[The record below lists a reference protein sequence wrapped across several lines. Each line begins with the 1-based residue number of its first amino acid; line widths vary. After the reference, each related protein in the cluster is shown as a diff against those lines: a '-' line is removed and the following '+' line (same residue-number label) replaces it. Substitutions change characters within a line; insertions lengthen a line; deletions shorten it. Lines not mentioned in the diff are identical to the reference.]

1 LELLSKK
8 TFMITK
14 EQYLGI
20 LGNEFRIIKHL
31 AEKIKPEQ
39 LSHRPT
45 EPQRNMQELMTY
57 LTQIFISGVEGVV
70 TGDGSA
76 YKKYLGVGDQVK
88 LENFAEV
95 MDKQLVEVEKLITP
109 LSEEDMASE
118 VNMWGRNQSKALHLM
133 GMLSIAAAYKMQLFL
148 YMKQSGTENIGT
160 MNLWAGMDQPP
171 KVG

>member
-1 LELLSKK
+1 
-8 TFMITK
+8 MISK

-31 AEKIKPEQ
+31 SEKIKPEQ
-39 LSHRPT
+39 LSHKPT
-45 EPQRNMQELMTY
+45 EPQRNMQELMAY

-76 YKKYLGVGDQVK
+76 YKKYLGAGEVPT
-88 LENFAEV
+88 LENFSEL
-95 MDKQLVEVEKLITP
+95 MDKELLEVEKLIKS
-109 LSEEDMASE
+109 LSEEDLKTE

-171 KVG
+171 KV

>member
-1 LELLSKK
+1 
-8 TFMITK
+8 MITK

-31 AEKIKPEQ
+31 AEKVTPGQ
-39 LSHRPT
+39 LSHKPT
-45 EPQRNMQELMTY
+45 EPQRTLQELMAY

-70 TGDGSA
+70 TGDGAA
-76 YKKYLGVGDQVK
+76 YKKYLRVGDAPT
-88 LENFAEV
+88 LENFLGL
-95 MDKQLVEVEKLITP
+95 MDSEFAQVEKLINS
-109 LSEEDMASE
+109 LSEEDLKTE
-118 VNMWGRNQSKALHLM
+118 VTMWGRTQSKALHLM

-171 KVG
+171 KVA

>member
-1 LELLSKK
+1 
-8 TFMITK
+8 MITK

-39 LSHRPT
+39 LTHKPT

-57 LTQIFISGVEGVV
+57 LTQIFISGVEGII

-76 YKKYLGVGDQVK
+76 YKKYLGVGEPAT
-88 LENFAEV
+88 LENFAEM
-95 MDKQLVEVEKLITP
+95 MDKEFAEVEKLINS
-109 LSEEDMASE
+109 LSEEDMETE

-171 KVG
+171 KVA

>member
-1 LELLSKK
+1 M
-8 TFMITK
+8 TTK

-39 LSHRPT
+39 LNHKPT

-57 LTQIFISGVEGVV
+57 LTQIFISGIEGVV
-70 TGDGSA
+70 TGDGGA
-76 YKKYLGVGDQVK
+76 YKKYLGVGEQAT
-88 LENFAEV
+88 LENFPV
-95 MDKQLVEVEKLITP
+95 MMDKEFAEVEKLINS
-109 LSEEDMASE
+109 LSEEDMKSE
-118 VNMWGRNQSKALHLM
+118 LNMWGRNQSKALHLM

-171 KVG
+171 KVA

>member
-1 LELLSKK
+1 
-8 TFMITK
+8 MITK

-39 LSHRPT
+39 LSHKPT

-57 LTQIFISGVEGVV
+57 LTQIFISGIEGVV

-76 YKKYLGVGDQVK
+76 YKKYLGVGEQAT
-88 LENFAEV
+88 LENFASM
-95 MDKQLVEVEKLITP
+95 MDKEFTEVEKLINSI
-109 LSEEDMASE
+109 SEEDMKTE
-118 VNMWGRNQSKALHLM
+118 VNMWGRTQSKALHLM

-171 KVG
+171 KVS

>member
-1 LELLSKK
+1 ML
-8 TFMITK
+8 TK

-39 LSHRPT
+39 LSHKPT
-45 EPQRNMQELMTY
+45 EPQRNLQELMTY
-57 LTQIFISGVEGVV
+57 LTQIFIAGVEGVV
-70 TGDGSA
+70 TDDGSA
-76 YKKYLGVGDQVK
+76 YKKYLGIGEQVV
-88 LENFAEV
+88 LENFAEK
-95 MDKQLVEVEKLITP
+95 MDEELAEVEKLVSP
-109 LSEEDMASE
+109 LSEEDMAVE

-133 GMLSIAAAYKMQLFL
+133 GMLSIASAYKMQLFL

-171 KVG
+171 KA